1 MECVDDAVGQ
11 KRRRMTEYNAD
22 EHACKNIGG
31 IVYARVQSLECNK
44 RRKNE
49 REHAGLFMKAPECRR
64 RRK

>member
-11 KRRRMTEYNAD
+11 KRRRMSECDTY
-22 EHACKNIGG
+22 EHACKHIGG
-31 IVYARVQSLECNK
+31 IVYARVQPRECNE